1 MFRPVPTMTRT
12 VRRLSSLFL
21 LVAVVGCHRCGD
33 RPRLLGRLRD
43 RNSDDDGDRRG
54 VDRFRDQRPDGCDDA
69 LPPPRR
75 TGTDGYG
82 QPVSNG
88 SGRYVSPI
96 SGIPY
101 SHPLPTGGFPA
112 GPSYPYGNPIPIGG
126 PSRDDQLP
134 PPGGFNIPSPG
145 VPLAPMRSTEGT
157 KLFPPLG
164 SGIVTGDPRK

>member
-12 VRRLSSLFL
+12 ARRLSSLFL
-21 LVAVVGCHRCGD
+21 LLAVVGCHRCGD

-43 RNSDDDGDRRG
+43 RNPDDDGDRRG
-54 VDRFRDQRPDGCDDA
+54 VDRFRERAPDHCDDA

-75 TGTDGYG
+75 TGTDSYG

-101 SHPLPTGGFPA
+101 SNPLPTGGFPA
-112 GPSYPYGNPIPIGG
+112 GPSYPYGTPIPIGG
-126 PSRDDQLP
+126 PLRDNELP
-134 PPGGFNIPSPG
+134 NPGGFNIPPAF
-145 VPLAPMRSTEGT
+145 VPAGLRPTDGG
-157 KLFPPLG
+157 KLFPPPG
-164 SGIVTGDPRK
+164 GGIVTGDPRK